1 MSKSAP
7 SYTPKQREVFAR
19 WQEHCSK
26 NPTAS
31 GPELVFTFN
40 AAEAV
45 GNALAEI
52 APSPDIGFDP

>member
-1 MSKSAP
+1 M
-7 SYTPKQREVFAR
+7 
-19 WQEHCSK
+19 
-26 NPTAS
+26 S

-52 APSPDIGFDP
+52 ESPSPDIGFDS